1 MVNKKEFIV
10 KNEEAFR
17 LKIVHW
23 KAVNPDTLHS
33 IEFVQECMK
42 DGEVDF
48 TSTYNFLMD
57 SNEIER
63 LISGLETI
71 VND

>member
-10 KNEEAFR
+10 KDEQAFR
-17 LKIVHW
+17 IKVRHW
-23 KAVNPDTLHS
+23 KAINPDTLHS

-57 SNEIER
+57 SNEIKS
-63 LISGLETI
+63 LITGLESI